1 MSVWAPEHPA
11 RRNPYLGGRRVAQRQ
26 APKRRAST
34 VESIDVST
42 KLYTCCD
49 CSQGVRLGVTDP
61 LPLGW
66 RVLQGATLGAW
77 LYVCPGC
84 AGRGARR

>member
-11 RRNPYLGGRRVAQRQ
+11 RRNPYLGGQRVAQRQ

-42 KLYTCCD
+42 KLYTCCVCD
-49 CSQGVRLGVTDP
+49 AAVRLGVTEP

-66 RVLQGATLGAW
+66 RVLQGAGVGVW
-77 LYVCPGC
+77 IYVCDAC
-84 AGRGARR
+84 SGRRARR

>member
-1 MSVWAPEHPA
+1 MSYPRQPA
-11 RRNPYLGGRRVAQRQ
+11 QNPVRQ
-26 APKRRAST
+26 APKRRSST

-42 KLYTCCD
+42 KLYVCRD
-49 CSQGVRLGVTDP
+49 CGAAVRLGVTDP

-77 LYVCPGC
+77 IYVCPVC
-84 AGRGARR
+84 TGREARR